1 MTKRSMNGTGLAG
14 GLLAAT
20 AIAVCLA
27 IGTERAGA
35 FGFRGG
41 FHGGD
46 GFGVIYE
53 VVAKPA

>member
-1 MTKRSMNGTGLAG
+1 MNGTGLAG